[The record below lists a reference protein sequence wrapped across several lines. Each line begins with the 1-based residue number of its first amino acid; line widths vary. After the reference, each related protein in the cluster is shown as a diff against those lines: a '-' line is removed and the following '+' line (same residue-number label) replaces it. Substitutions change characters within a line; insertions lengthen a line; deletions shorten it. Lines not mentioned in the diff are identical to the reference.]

1 MYDELKGFA
10 ILLTF
15 FFVFS
20 ASTCE
25 EKVEFGPSVDNFTK
39 EKREKLGDLLKQT
52 IADHPAEYP
61 LLNRRSK
68 RDSVITTYLQTL
80 YDQVTQE
87 IRQDRQSTPSNR
99 WNPNRKWQVFVL
111 HDADRYA
118 FSLPAGHFYVSTGF
132 LGSLSK
138 GYEIYYL
145 MAFEATNVS
154 GRYLLDN
161 LIAEYNV
168 STLLDIVEAQEVST
182 NPSLLDI
189 VQALKRDLA
198 FQDDVIKEIDRK
210 TGELIC
216 ETSIF
221 DRLGIQPILEILSE
235 SSQEQYR
242 DTRPS
247 YANRVAYVND
257 LNIEGCGSI
266 KSTGLYEKMVLKN
279 LPK

>member
-1 MYDELKGFA
+1 MHYGIKGLVA
-10 ILLTF
+10 LLLIYLTF
-15 FFVFS
+15 T
-20 ASTCE
+20 ASTCV
-25 EKVEFGPSVDNFTK
+25 EKAEFGPSIEDFTK
-39 EKREKLGDLLKQT
+39 EKQEILGDLLKQN
-52 IADHPAEYP
+52 IEENEVEYP

-68 RDSVITTYLQTL
+68 RDSVIITYLQTL

-99 WNPNRKWQVFVL
+99 WNPNRKWEVVVL
-111 HDADRYA
+111 HDDNRYA
-118 FSLPAGHFYVSTGF
+118 FSLPGGHFFVSTGF

-145 MAFEATNVS
+145 MAFEATNIS
-154 GRYLLDN
+154 GGYLLDN
-161 LIAEYNV
+161 LIAEFN
-168 STLLDIVEAQEVST
+168 TNILLDIIESLEPPTS
-182 NPSLLDI
+182 PSLLDI
-189 VQALKRDLA
+189 AKVLKDDLA

-221 DRLGIQPILEILSE
+221 DRLGIQPILEVLSE
-235 SSQEQYR
+235 NAQEQYR

-247 YANRVAYVND
+247 YANRVEYVNN
-257 LNIEGCGSI
+257 LNISGCGTI